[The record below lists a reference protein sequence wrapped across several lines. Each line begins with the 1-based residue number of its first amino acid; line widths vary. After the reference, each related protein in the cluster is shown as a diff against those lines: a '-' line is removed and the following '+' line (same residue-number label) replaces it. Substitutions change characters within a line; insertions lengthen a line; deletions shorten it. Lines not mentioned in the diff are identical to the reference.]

1 MGINPVV
8 QVPIKISSQMQAVK
22 GYIPVKGLINGH
34 AFQQTLCPV
43 KNAPYRLYVNGAM
56 MKGGEV
62 DVGDKAKFQLEYDT
76 RPPKDAI
83 TMPKFLELRLKKE
96 KLVSVFNQFTPSRQK
111 EIFKYLLYLKTDE
124 SRERNIDKVV
134 AELKN
139 KQRP

>member
-1 MGINPVV
+1 VGINPVV
-8 QVPIKISSQMQAVK
+8 EVPVKVSSKMQAVK

-34 AFQQTLCPV
+34 PFHQTLCPV
-43 KNAPYRLYVNGAM
+43 KNSPHRLYVNGPM
-56 MKGGEV
+56 MKGGDVE
-62 DVGDKAKFQLEYDT
+62 VGDKAKFQLEYDT

-83 TMPKFLELRLKKE
+83 TIPKSLALRLKKE
-96 KLVSVFNQFTPSRQK
+96 KLMNVFSLLTPSRQK

-124 SRERNIDKVV
+124 SVQRNIDKVV